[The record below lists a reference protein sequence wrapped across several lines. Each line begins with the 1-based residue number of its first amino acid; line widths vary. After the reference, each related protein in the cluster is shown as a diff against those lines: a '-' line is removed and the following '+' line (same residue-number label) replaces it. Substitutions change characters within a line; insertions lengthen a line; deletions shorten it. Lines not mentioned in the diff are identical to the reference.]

1 MGFFEKPMSYSL
13 KTHDLCGDT
22 SWAYCS
28 MVMNIANY
36 LYIYNTD
43 YFYNTDYTD

>member
-1 MGFFEKPMSYSL
+1 MGFFEKPMGYSL
-13 KTHDLCGDT
+13 KTHGLCGDT
-22 SWAYCS
+22 SWACCN

-43 YFYNTDYTD
+43 YAD